1 MRNKLLPILLLIALV
16 LAPLAFVGPAVAETG
31 DPVLINELLAS
42 HSGTDDTEFVEFFGT
57 PGYSLSG
64 LSLIVVEGDAFDP
77 GKIDRRFDFKPFHEI
92 GSNGFF
98 LYGNCGGLGSNYG
111 VTPDASLFSNYFE
124 NSSLTVALVETDSL
138 GNGDYVT
145 GSEVARSAIAL
156 TDGDAGDQFYFD
168 APVIGP
174 DGSFFPAGARRVADG
189 VDTGSAADWV
199 ISDFFLP
206 GANTPTGGG
215 FDGCAPIQLTI
226 PEIQGDARRSVYE
239 GEVVTTTGVVTL
251 YSANGRDFWMQDPDG
266 DGNMATSDALIVDD
280 GGFLSPMPQIGDLI
294 EITAVVDEQQFGA
307 ALPLTRLDSPSA
319 VSVLSSGNPLPAPVP
334 LADLPDFAIP
344 DGELFWEPLE
354 GMRVLVDGAFAT
366 SATNGFGEFGMLLK
380 KNAKPGSGWFA
391 DTQHILVGDLGD
403 EVVDYNPERIMVD
416 DTTLDEAIAV
426 QPGDQIRSL
435 VGVVDYTFSM
445 YKLQPEPA
453 GYDIKVHDLP
463 NLPASTRSGGFGNLT
478 ITTYNVQNLFDLAD
492 NPDKDDQGSTPDP
505 DELETQLAKLARSIE
520 IELGLPEIIV
530 VQEIENTQV
539 LTGDENGF
547 VPSDDPSIEIP
558 ALLPR
563 LPGEWEAVSFET
575 SDGRGIEVGF
585 IWDPNRVT
593 LVNAFQLS
601 SSLVDDWFGP
611 GSPSPGREPLVGEF
625 EFEGQTLWII
635 GNHFKSKG
643 GDDPLFYDFDPS
655 TGWLPVRVTET
666 QRKGQALAVRE
677 FVDSLLDADPEALVM
692 VTGDLNDFQFSEPG
706 EGPDNPVAIL
716 EGIGGGVPLTN
727 LLGFEKPS
735 ETWTFV
741 FDGNA
746 QVLDHMLV
754 SPALLDFF
762 QGADV
767 LHFNTNTPTLL
778 LEGDPTSP
786 LSASDHDPLEGRFQI
801 K

>member
-1 MRNKLLPILLLIALV
+1 M
-16 LAPLAFVGPAVAETG
+16 
-31 DPVLINELLAS
+31 
-42 HSGTDDTEFVEFFGT
+42 
-57 PGYSLSG
+57 
-64 LSLIVVEGDAFDP
+64 
-77 GKIDRRFDFKPFHEI
+77 
-92 GSNGFF
+92 
-98 LYGNCGGLGSNYG
+98 
-111 VTPDASLFSNYFE
+111 
-124 NSSLTVALVETDSL
+124 
-138 GNGDYVT
+138 
-145 GSEVARSAIAL
+145 
-156 TDGDAGDQFYFD
+156 
-168 APVIGP
+168 
-174 DGSFFPAGARRVADG
+174 ADG

-215 FDGCAPIQLTI
+215 FDGCAPIPLTI
-226 PEIQGDARRSVYE
+226 PEIQGDGRFSDYQ
-239 GEVVTTTGVVTL
+239 GEIVTTMGVVTL
-251 YSANGRDFWMQDPDG
+251 ITANGRDMWIQDPAGDG
-266 DGNMATSDALIVDD
+266 DPATSDGILVDD
-280 GGFLSPMPQIGDLI
+280 RDRLDPPPEIGDLI
-294 EITAVVDEQQFGA
+294 QVTAEVEEQQFGT
-307 ALPLTRLDSPSA
+307 ALPRTRLDDPDDYPFEI
-319 VSVLSSGNPLPAPVP
+319 LSSGNPLPAPVP
-334 LADLPDFAIP
+334 LAGLPEISIP

-354 GMRVLVDGAFAT
+354 GMRVLVEDAFAT

-380 KNAKPGSGWFA
+380 DNAKPGSGWFA

-403 EVVDYNPERIMVD
+403 EFVDYNPERIMVD
-416 DTTLDEAIAV
+416 DSSIDEAIAV

-453 GYDIKVHDLP
+453 GYDIKVHNLP

-478 ITTYNVQNLFDLAD
+478 ITTYNLENLFDLVD

-505 DELETQLAKLARSIE
+505 DELETQLAKLALSIE

-530 VQEIENTQV
+530 VQEIENTEV
-539 LTGDENGF
+539 LTGDQNGY
-547 VPSDDPSIEIP
+547 VPSDDPSIMIP

-593 LVNAFQLS
+593 LVDAFQLGG
-601 SSLVDDWFGP
+601 SLVDDWFGP

-643 GDDPLFYDFDPS
+643 GDDPLFYDFDPA
-655 TGWLPVRVTET
+655 TGWMPFRVTEI
-666 QRKGQALAVRE
+666 QRKGQASAVRE
-677 FVDSLLDADPEALVM
+677 FVDSLFDADPDALVM

-716 EGIGGGVPLTN
+716 EGVGGGVPLTN
-727 LLGFEKPS
+727 LLSFEKPS

-754 SPALLDFF
+754 SPALLNYL

-767 LHFNTNTPTLL
+767 LHFNTNTPATM
-778 LEGDPTSP
+778 LEEDATSP
-786 LSASDHDPLEGRFQI
+786 LSASDHDPLEGRFAFN